1 LLHAEDV
8 HLHAPTLRVGTHFLL
23 ALETVRGRPKTEFL
37 FSAEKEKVPKK
48 HCIFSA
54 EK

>member
-1 LLHAEDV
+1 MTDTDKV
-8 HLHAPTLRVGTHFLL
+8 MNPQHFESYP
-23 ALETVRGRPKTEFL
+23 ADRGRPKTEFL